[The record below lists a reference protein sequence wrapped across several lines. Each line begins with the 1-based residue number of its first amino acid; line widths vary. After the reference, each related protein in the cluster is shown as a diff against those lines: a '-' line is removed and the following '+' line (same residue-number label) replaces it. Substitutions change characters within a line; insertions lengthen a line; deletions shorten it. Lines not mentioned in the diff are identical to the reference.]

1 MKSTKRKYISPQI
14 DAFPLILDQS
24 IAAGS
29 ASLNTGWN
37 AAGEQNAPKETLW
50 ETGWQTSRDFDL

>member
-14 DAFPLILDQS
+14 DAFQLILDQS

-29 ASLNTGWN
+29 ASLNTGWDLE
-37 AAGEQNAPKETLW
+37 GEQNAPKETLW
-50 ETGWQTSRDFDL
+50 EDGWNTSRDFDL